1 MHDVRPPQC
10 VFAHAHKNER
20 AGLSLQLE
28 NSPAARAKRKTKE
41 AGLYFAM
48 SGGNEAEYLVEELA
62 DAKLPPKAEVLAIL
76 ESLTLSFLGSL
87 ARGEDPSLHLVNYEH
102 EERDLQSQLSF
113 SCFRTKFIEGPWQ
126 NRIHAFLVYIISD
139 KSQW

>member
-1 MHDVRPPQC
+1 
-10 VFAHAHKNER
+10 
-20 AGLSLQLE
+20 
-28 NSPAARAKRKTKE
+28 
-41 AGLYFAM
+41 M

-62 DAKLPPKAEVLAIL
+62 DAKLPQKAEVLAIL